1 MTTKYRK
8 EPKKVSCNHHK
19 HSQVYLVY
27 RTGDNNCDY
36 SCDCHQCTSCFK
48 NGNQRNQVNSNH
60 HHHQQLTCV
69 IGSSHEAER
78 CFIEQIV
85 DLGAPQAAQSAWRS
99 GRAGEKVRRWIP
111 VLSGSHNERAQRG
124 RQLQPRRRLQQQ
136 HRSSRNWSF
145 SFNGFR
151 RLCVVGIR
159 QNPVVVGGGGGCR
172 LLQARLLWW
181 ISIVVVVVVV
191 MVVVTAANPCS
202 WGDNLLETAEG

>member
-1 MTTKYRK
+1 MTTTPKYTLYH
-8 EPKKVSCNHHK
+8 NW
-19 HSQVYLVY
+19 
-27 RTGDNNCDY
+27 TGENNCVY
-36 SCDCHQCTSCFK
+36 SCDCHQCTSPLK
-48 NGNQRNQVNSNH
+48 NGNQTSQVNSNH
-60 HHHQQLTCV
+60 HHQQPPWNILWTSSLTCV
-69 IGSSHEAER
+69 IGSSHEAVR
-78 CFIEQIV
+78 CFIKQIV

-111 VLSGSHNERAQRG
+111 FLSRSHNERAQRG

-136 HRSSRNWSF
+136 HRSSRSWSF

-159 QNPVVVGGGGGCR
+159 RNPVVGGGGCR

-181 ISIVVVVVVV
+181 IIIVVV
-191 MVVVTAANPCS
+191 MVVVTAPNPCS